1 MPTGYQIE
9 DQSATYYLTLQ
20 VVDWIDIFTRPVY
33 APLGVVLCA
42 GNCLLADY
50 VVAK

>member
-20 VVDWIDIFTRPVY
+20 VVDWIDIFTRPARRSLVRGQ
-33 APLGVVLCA
+33 LFVGRLRRS
-42 GNCLLADY
+42 
-50 VVAK
+50 